1 MNLQDIFTHLAHG
14 ELSQL
19 FVGEDGEIN
28 ASERPKIASS
38 VTLGLGDLYKRLLI
52 KESSE
57 SVVLNQGTSTYVL
70 AATDVNNI
78 ERIVDSEGE
87 EITLNDVNDVYSF
100 RTISDTAF
108 SLSDDYFTKKEITTE
123 TVTIY
128 YRANH
133 PELNAALVRTD
144 PASVDIELPFTY
156 VQALL
161 FYVASRVHAPVGLT
175 KEFHTGNDYLSKYE
189 AEVARLQLHNIPSDR
204 VAETT
209 RFEAGGWV

>member
-123 TVTIY
+123 IVTIY

-133 PELNAALVRTD
+133 PVLNAALVRTD

-161 FYVASRVHAPVGLT
+161 FYVASRVHAPTGLT

-189 AEVARLQLHNIPSDR
+189 AEVARLQLHNIPADR